1 MVPLNIVFYNVFSGP
16 GKGPEIYGTEPWWFY
31 FANLALNFNIMLPLG
46 LLCAPLLVRLFCDKY
61 SSEAT
66 ELMFDQVL
74 FHLLSMPNS
83 QDRVSTSTLFNFSIQ
98 FYIWLVIFSSQ
109 PHKEERFMFVAYPT
123 ICLSAATAF
132 HLVLSIWD
140 TISTPIPISSFLNWG
155 FLIFPIAIS
164 FLLSISRVLAIVTG
178 YSAPMH
184 VYNQL
189 HIPENTTGNL
199 CLGKEWYRFPSSYFL
214 PEGLKPKFVKSAF
227 SGLLPGQF
235 VEGKSSWDR
244 PGMWTV
250 PNDMN
255 DENREDLSKYVMIL
269 PFLCILE

>member
-1 MVPLNIVFYNVFSGP
+1 MTSP
-16 GKGPEIYGTEPWWFY
+16 K
-31 FANLALNFNIMLPLG
+31 AA
-46 LLCAPLLVRLFCDKY
+46 
-61 SSEAT
+61 
-66 ELMFDQVL
+66 ELTFDQVL
-74 FHLLSMPNS
+74 SHLLSISSS
-83 QDRVSTSTLFNFSIQ
+83 QDRVPTSTLFNFSIQ

-109 PHKEERFMFVAYPT
+109 PHKEERFMFVAYPAL
-123 ICLSAATAF
+123 CLSAATAF
-132 HLVLSIWD
+132 HVVLSIWS
-140 TISTPIPISSFLNWG
+140 TISTRISSRTHSFLSFLNWG

-184 VYNQL
+184 MYNQL
-189 HIPENTTGNL
+189 HIPENATGNL

-235 VEGKSSWDR
+235 VEGKSGSWDR

-250 PNDMN
+250 PNGMN
-255 DENREDLSKYVMIL
+255 DENREDISKYVMIPL
-269 PFLCILE
+269 FLCIVGMTSFLPF